1 MLFILIQKGCDRME
15 IIRVFDDSTGF
26 DEVYEGYIKGQ
37 LDNLIVEEVNKRY
50 NKTTTITP
58 RSEVDDI

>member
-1 MLFILIQKGCDRME
+1 ME
-15 IIRVFDDSTGF
+15 IIRVFDHEAGF

-37 LDNLIVEEVNKRY
+37 LDKLIVDELDKRY

-58 RSEVDDI
+58 QSEVDDI